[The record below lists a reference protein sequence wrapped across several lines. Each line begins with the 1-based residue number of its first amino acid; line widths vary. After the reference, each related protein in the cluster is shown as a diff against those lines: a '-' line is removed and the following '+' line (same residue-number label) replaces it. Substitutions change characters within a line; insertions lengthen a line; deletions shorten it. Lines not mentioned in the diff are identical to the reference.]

1 MNKKSGQNS
10 LGLDACFEDEQN
22 PIVLFKKWFAVAEKS
37 EINDPNALSLA
48 TSTSEGMPSVR
59 MVLLKGLSEKGFVFY
74 TNFNSKKGNDLK
86 KNPKA
91 SMCFHWKSLLRQ
103 VRISGDISL
112 ISNNDADEYFNSRPY
127 LSKIGAWSS
136 NQSKPMEKRDS
147 FLNKIEEYKNKFSDQ
162 NNVPRP
168 KHWSGWSLKPSS
180 IEFWLDGDN
189 RIHERLKY
197 ISDDK
202 GHWTKCLLS
211 P

>member
-1 MNKKSGQNS
+1 M
-10 LGLDACFEDEQN
+10 DEDN
-22 PIVLFKKWFAVAEKS
+22 PFVLFKHWMSEAEKK
-37 EINDPNALSLA
+37 EINDPNAVALA
-48 TSTSEGMPSVR
+48 TVNETNQPDVR
-59 MVLLKGLSEKGFVFY
+59 MVLLKEFNNNGFVFF
-74 TNFNSKKGNDLK
+74 TNLNSKKGSDLK

-103 VRISGDISL
+103 VRISGDVSL

-168 KHWSGWSLKPSS
+168 KHWSG
-180 IEFWLDGDN
+180 F
-189 RIHERLKY
+189 
-197 ISDDK
+197 
-202 GHWTKCLLS
+202 LLS
-211 P
+211 PNKMEFWKDVEGRLHQRLEYLKDTNFWKKQILYP

>member
-1 MNKKSGQNS
+1 MNKKNN
-10 LGLDACFEDEQN
+10 LGLDICFMDEDN
-22 PIVLFKKWFAVAEKS
+22 PFVLFKHWMSEAEKK
-37 EINDPNALSLA
+37 EINDPNAVALA
-48 TSTSEGMPSVR
+48 TVNETNQPDVR
-59 MVLLKGLSEKGFVFY
+59 MVLLKEFKNNGFVFF
-74 TNFNSKKGNDLK
+74 TNLNSKKGSDLK

-168 KHWSGWSLKPSS
+168 KHWSG
-180 IEFWLDGDN
+180 F
-189 RIHERLKY
+189 
-197 ISDDK
+197 
-202 GHWTKCLLS
+202 LLS
-211 P
+211 PNKMEFWKDVEGRLHQRLEYLKDTNFWKKQILYP

>member
-1 MNKKSGQNS
+1 M
-10 LGLDACFEDEQN
+10 A
-22 PIVLFKKWFAVAEKS
+22 
-37 EINDPNALSLA
+37 LA
-48 TSTSEGMPSVR
+48 TVNETNQPDVR
-59 MVLLKGLSEKGFVFY
+59 MVLLKEFNNNGFVFF
-74 TNFNSKKGNDLK
+74 TNLNSKKGSDLK

-168 KHWSGWSLKPSS
+168 KHWSG
-180 IEFWLDGDN
+180 F
-189 RIHERLKY
+189 
-197 ISDDK
+197 
-202 GHWTKCLLS
+202 LLS
-211 P
+211 PNKMEFWKDVEGRLHQRLEYLKDTNFWKKQILYP